1 MVDLSVN
8 GLVHTKRGQHWP
20 SHHGQSR
27 HHQGCPEHHRSSMQ
41 RRRRLGRR
49 LPKTRMQRGSTR
61 SPQTTLPRHQPIQR
75 ARLGRRLPKTRM
87 QRGSTHGCSLTKT
100 RTQRGSTRS
109 PLMQNLTPIYFWV
122 DCLAKDF
129 VLNKQNRSRNRRRLK
144 RDQKEEQKQSRNTSR
159 NRSRKR
165 GQDRSTSSSAELPLE
180 LALRRGSE
188 VASALVPILVTTKK
202 SHYKR
207 TSILVTTKDKEK
219 KKVVAKNVAP
229 VSRTISVVATAW
241 RW

>member
-41 RRRRLGRR
+41 RRRKLGRR

-144 RDQKEEQKQSRNTSR
+144 REQKEEQKQSRNTSR
-159 NRSRKR
+159 NRSRKGDKTEAGVGTGAPTR
-165 GQDRSTSSSAELPLE
+165 IVWRRPLRIWQMSVWVSSLL
-180 LALRRGSE
+180 
-188 VASALVPILVTTKK
+188 
-202 SHYKR
+202 
-207 TSILVTTKDKEK
+207 
-219 KKVVAKNVAP
+219 
-229 VSRTISVVATAW
+229 
-241 RW
+241 

>member
-1 MVDLSVN
+1 MLKRDPHWGEDEYASARAMVDLPVN

-41 RRRRLGRR
+41 RRR
-49 LPKTRMQRGSTR
+49 K
-61 SPQTTLPRHQPIQR
+61 
-75 ARLGRRLPKTRM
+75 LGRRLPKTRM

-159 NRSRKR
+159 NRSRKGGKTAAR
-165 GQDRSTSSSAELPLE
+165 RAVQSYLLSLPCDGVRKLH
-180 LALRRGSE
+180 RRWCPSL
-188 VASALVPILVTTKK
+188 SLQK
-202 SHYKR
+202 
-207 TSILVTTKDKEK
+207 
-219 KKVVAKNVAP
+219 
-229 VSRTISVVATAW
+229 
-241 RW
+241 

>member
-129 VLNKQNRSRNRRRLK
+129 VPFNAGRVLKDCKHFVVKSKIPRRSHGWSRGT
-144 RDQKEEQKQSRNTSR
+144 EE
-159 NRSRKR
+159 
-165 GQDRSTSSSAELPLE
+165 
-180 LALRRGSE
+180 
-188 VASALVPILVTTKK
+188 
-202 SHYKR
+202 
-207 TSILVTTKDKEK
+207 
-219 KKVVAKNVAP
+219 
-229 VSRTISVVATAW
+229 
-241 RW
+241 